1 MAKTKQQKSK
11 PKKQPHQVKKKQG
24 KDCDLSQFRA
34 QLDALGLKIIQV
46 TSDGNCFF
54 RAIADQ
60 LEGNEDEHNKYRN
73 MVVQYIVKNREMFE
87 PFIEDDVPFEDYCK
101 TMDDD
106 GTWAG
111 NMELQAASLVT
122 RSNICIHRNMSPR
135 WYIRNFEDTRTR
147 MIHLSYHDGEHYNS
161 VRSKE
166 DACGGPARP
175 IVIEADAKVSAASK
189 QAKATE
195 SKSKNKADKCNVDA
209 GAIKVVMSGSCCDNA
224 EKAEQVLVQ
233 VNGDV
238 DAAIEFLIAEKGM
251 ESLTEDDLEIASV
264 ADTTNPME
272 ASDSSVESTEQSK
285 EELNENE
292 SASCTNIET
301 VNAKCR
307 SQTDDKKIP
316 RNKTC
321 PCGSKKKYKSCCG
334 TAAGRSS
341 VKLLVSQT
349 TESKK
354 GRKNLRR
361 GTSNEVEANVPDV
374 GALCI

>member
-1 MAKTKQQKSK
+1 M
-11 PKKQPHQVKKKQG
+11 VDLKKKQG

-46 TSDGNCFF
+46 TADGNCFF

-73 MVVQYIVKNREMFE
+73 MIVLYIVKNREMFE

-175 IVIEADAKVSAASK
+175 VVIE
-189 QAKATE
+189 
-195 SKSKNKADKCNVDA
+195 
-209 GAIKVVMSGSCCDNA
+209 
-224 EKAEQVLVQ
+224 VL
-233 VNGDV
+233 
-238 DAAIEFLIAEKGM
+238 L
-251 ESLTEDDLEIASV
+251 
-264 ADTTNPME
+264 
-272 ASDSSVESTEQSK
+272 
-285 EELNENE
+285 
-292 SASCTNIET
+292 
-301 VNAKCR
+301 
-307 SQTDDKKIP
+307 QT
-316 RNKTC
+316 
-321 PCGSKKKYKSCCG
+321 
-334 TAAGRSS
+334 
-341 VKLLVSQT
+341 L
-349 TESKK
+349 
-354 GRKNLRR
+354 
-361 GTSNEVEANVPDV
+361 
-374 GALCI
+374 ALCLSVIYINCLFFCPNKFQLCGRLMLKFQQHLNKRKLQRASPKIKLISVM

>member
-1 MAKTKQQKSK
+1 MAKAKPQKSK
-11 PKKQPHQVKKKQG
+11 PKKQPHQVKAKKQA
-24 KDCDLSQFRA
+24 KDGDLTQFGA

-60 LEGNEDEHNKYRN
+60 LEGNEDEHSKYRS

-101 TMDDD
+101 NMDDD

-135 WYIRNFEDTRTR
+135 WYIRNFEDARTR

-161 VRSKE
+161 LRLKE

-175 IVIEADAKVSAASK
+175 VVIEADAKVSAASK

-195 SKSKNKADKCNVDA
+195 SKSRNRGDKCNVDA
-209 GAIKVVMSGSCCDNA
+209 GDIKVVMSGSCCDNA
-224 EKAEQVLVQ
+224 EKVEQVIAQ
-233 VNGDV
+233 VNGDL
-238 DAAIEFLIAEKGM
+238 DAAIEFLIAEQGM
-251 ESLTEDDLEIASV
+251 ESLTETASA
-264 ADTTNPME
+264 ADTTNPK
-272 ASDSSVESTEQSK
+272 ASDSTMDSTEQRR
-285 EELNENE
+285 EELNEE
-292 SASCTNIET
+292 EPASSCSNIKPIH
-301 VNAKCR
+301 A
-307 SQTDDKKIP
+307 DDKKIP
-316 RNKTC
+316 RNKSC

-334 TAAGRSS
+334 TSTGRPS
-341 VKLLVSQT
+341 VKLLASQT
-349 TESKK
+349 TESNK

-361 GTSNEVEANVPDV
+361 GTSNEVEANAPDV

>member
-11 PKKQPHQVKKKQG
+11 PKKQPHQVKKKKQG

-54 RAIADQ
+54 RALADQ

-73 MVVQYIVKNREMFE
+73 MVVQYIVVN
-87 PFIEDDVPFEDYCK
+87 DVPFDDYCK

-122 RSNICIHRNMSPR
+122 RSNICIHRSMSPR

-175 IVIEADAKVSAASK
+175 VIIEADAKVSAAAK

-195 SKSKNKADKCNVDA
+195 SKSKNKDDRRSVDA
-209 GAIKVVMSGSCCDNA
+209 GDIKVVMSGSCCDNA

-238 DAAIEFLIAEKGM
+238 DAAIEFLLAEKGM
-251 ESLTEDDLEIASV
+251 DSYDSETASA
-264 ADTTNPME
+264 ADTTNAKE
-272 ASDSSVESTEQSK
+272 VIDSTMDNNEQHK
-285 EELNENE
+285 EELNQEE
-292 SASCTNIET
+292 SATCSDIET
-301 VNAKCR
+301 VHAKCS
-307 SQTDDKKIP
+307 SQIDDKKVP
-316 RNKTC
+316 RNKSC
-321 PCGSKKKYKSCCG
+321 PCGSKRKYKSCCG
-334 TAAGRSS
+334 TATGRSS

-349 TESKK
+349 MESKK
-354 GRKNLRR
+354 GRKNTRR
-361 GTSNEVEANVPDV
+361 GTSDEVEAIAPDV

>member
-1 MAKTKQQKSK
+1 MAKTKPQKSK
-11 PKKQPHQVKKKQG
+11 PKKQPHQVKKKKQG
-24 KDCDLSQFRA
+24 KDCDLSQFRV
-34 QLDALGLKIIQV
+34 QLDALGLKIIKV
-46 TSDGNCFF
+46 TADGNCFF
-54 RAIADQ
+54 RSLADQ

-101 TMDDD
+101 TMDED

-122 RSNICIHRNMSPR
+122 RSNICIHRSMSPR

-166 DACGGPARP
+166 DACEGPARP
-175 IVIEADAKVSAASK
+175 VVIEADAKVSAASK

-195 SKSKNKADKCNVDA
+195 SKSKNKADRYIVDA

-238 DAAIEFLIAEKGM
+238 DAAIEFLIAEQRV
-251 ESLTEDDLEIASV
+251 ESLTENDSEIAST
-264 ADTTNPME
+264 ADTTNPMK
-272 ASDSSVESTEQSK
+272 ANDSTMESTR
-285 EELNENE
+285 EELDEQK
-292 SASCTNIET
+292 SASASNIER
-301 VNAKCR
+301 VHAKCS

-334 TAAGRSS
+334 TATGRSS
-341 VKLLVSQT
+341 VKLSQT
-349 TESKK
+349 MESKK

-361 GTSNEVEANVPDV
+361 GTSDEVEAIAPDV
-374 GALCI
+374 GSLCI

>member
-1 MAKTKQQKSK
+1 
-11 PKKQPHQVKKKQG
+11 
-24 KDCDLSQFRA
+24 
-34 QLDALGLKIIQV
+34 
-46 TSDGNCFF
+46 
-54 RAIADQ
+54 
-60 LEGNEDEHNKYRN
+60 

-101 TMDDD
+101 TMDED

-122 RSNICIHRNMSPR
+122 RSNICIHRSMSPR

-166 DACGGPARP
+166 DACEGPARP
-175 IVIEADAKVSAASK
+175 VVIEADAKVSAASK

-195 SKSKNKADKCNVDA
+195 SKSKNKADRYIVDA

-238 DAAIEFLIAEKGM
+238 DAAIEFLIAEQRV
-251 ESLTEDDLEIASV
+251 ESLTENDSEIAST
-264 ADTTNPME
+264 ADTTNPMK
-272 ASDSSVESTEQSK
+272 ANDSTMESTR
-285 EELNENE
+285 EELDEQK
-292 SASCTNIET
+292 SASASNIER
-301 VNAKCR
+301 VHAKCS

-334 TAAGRSS
+334 TATGRSS

-349 TESKK
+349 MESKK

-361 GTSNEVEANVPDV
+361 GTSDEVEAIAPDV
-374 GALCI
+374 GSLCI